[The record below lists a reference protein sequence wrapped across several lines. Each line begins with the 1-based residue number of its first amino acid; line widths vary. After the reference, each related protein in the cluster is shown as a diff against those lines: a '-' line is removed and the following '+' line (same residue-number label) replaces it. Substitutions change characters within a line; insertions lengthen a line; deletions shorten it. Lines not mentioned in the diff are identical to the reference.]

1 VHPRLRYR
9 PLDLRLRHVFRIARG
24 ASEVR
29 YNLLVEAEADGRVG
43 LGEAAPILRYGEDR
57 ESAVRAVDQMAT
69 RIGDA
74 RLFSLAARRAAVP
87 SQSSAEAAVDMALHD
102 LAAQRMQVPLFEML
116 GLDPADTPQTSFTI
130 GLDTP
135 EVVAAKVR
143 EAWNYPILKV
153 KMGSDDDRAV
163 LEAVRDVTDRPLRV
177 DANEGWTAAGA
188 IERLEWL
195 ARLGV
200 EFVEQPLP
208 ARMIAETREL
218 RRHSPLPFYADESVH
233 RAADI
238 PALAGAFD
246 GINIKLMKC
255 GGIAEALRMIAVA
268 RAHGMKVMLGCMIES
283 SVAITAAAHISP
295 LVDTA
300 DLDGNLLLESD
311 PYVGATVRAGR
322 IVLPERPGLG
332 VIPRV

>member
-1 VHPRLRYR
+1 MHPRLRHR
-9 PLDLRLRHVFRIARG
+9 PLDLKLRHVFRIARG
-24 ASEVR
+24 ASDVR

-57 ESAVRAVDQMAT
+57 ASAARAVDEMAS

-74 RLFSLAARRAAVP
+74 RVFSLAARRAAVAG
-87 SQSSAEAAVDMALHD
+87 QASAEAAVDMALHD
-102 LAAQRMQVPLFEML
+102 LAGQRMQAPLYELL

-143 EAWNYPILKV
+143 EASDYPILKV

-177 DANEGWTAAGA
+177 DANEGWTPAGA
-188 IERLEWL
+188 VERLEWL

-208 ARMIAETREL
+208 AGMIAETREL
-218 RRHSPLPFYADESVH
+218 RRQSPLPFYADESVH

-255 GGIAEALRMIAVA
+255 GGLAEALRMIAVA

-283 SVAITAAAHISP
+283 SIAITAAAHISP

-311 PYVGATVRAGR
+311 PYAGATVRAGR

-332 VIPRV
+332 VLPR